1 MHHPLTLTVEKE
13 LSVMYLQNKY
23 TKCYYN
29 IIDRAKSRDLPKET
43 YTEKHHIIPK
53 SLGGLNSKD
62 NLVKLT
68 AKEHRLAHILL
79 PRMTIDPAHTKSMWY
94 ALWMMLRTKNPN
106 QQRKISK
113 GSAFE
118 IAKIKVAENSSQLHK
133 GKTVSKETRE
143 KLSKSCQGR
152 PSPNKGRAMSDSQKQ
167 KLSIA
172 HKGKIIAPETI
183 AKILD
188 SRKHYRHSEET
199 KLKIGQSQIGKV
211 VVVSEETKK
220 KLSIAAKGRSNT
232 WLKGKPAHNRGIPH
246 TEETVKKL
254 KVAKPKY
261 QCLHCNKLVGGKAN
275 YNRWHGDNCKSI
287 SIPISL
293 V

>member
-1 MHHPLTLTVEKE
+1 
-13 LSVMYLQNKY
+13 MYLQNKY

-29 IIDRAKSRDLPKET
+29 IIDRAKSRDLSKET

-53 SLGGLNSKD
+53 SLGGLNNKD

-79 PRMTIDPAHTKSMWY
+79 PRMTIDPLHTKSMWY
-94 ALWMMLRTKNPN
+94 ALWMMLRTKNTN

-118 IAKIKVAENSSQLHK
+118 VAKIKVAENSSQLHK

-152 PSPNKGRAMSDSQKQ
+152 PSPNKGRAMSENQKQ

-172 HKGKIIAPETI
+172 HKGKIIAPETVS
-183 AKILD
+183 KILD
-188 SRKHYRHSEET
+188 SRRHYRHSEET
-199 KLKIGQSQIGKV
+199 KRKIGQSQIGKV

-220 KLSIAAKGRSNT
+220 RLSIAAKGRSNT

-254 KVAKPKY
+254 KVPKCKY
-261 QCLHCNKLVGGKAN
+261 HCSHCNKTVGGKAN

-287 SIPISL
+287 SIPVSL

>member
-1 MHHPLTLTVEKE
+1 
-13 LSVMYLQNKY
+13 MYLQNKY

-29 IIDRAKSRDLPKET
+29 IIDRAKSRDLSKET

-53 SLGGLNSKD
+53 SLGGLNNKD

-79 PRMTIDPAHTKSMWY
+79 PRMTIDPLHTKSMWY
-94 ALWMMLRTKNPN
+94 ALWMMLRTKNTN

-118 IAKIKVAENSSQLHK
+118 VAKIKVAENSSQLHK

-152 PSPNKGRAMSDSQKQ
+152 PSPNKGRAMSENQKQ

-172 HKGKIIAPETI
+172 HKGKIIAPETVS
-183 AKILD
+183 KILD
-188 SRKHYRHSEET
+188 SRRHYRHSEET
-199 KLKIGQSQIGKV
+199 KRKIGQSQIGKV

-220 KLSIAAKGRSNT
+220 RLSIAAKGRSNT

-254 KVAKPKY
+254 KVPK
-261 QCLHCNKLVGGKAN
+261 
-275 YNRWHGDNCKSI
+275 CK
-287 SIPISL
+287 
-293 V
+293 

>member
-1 MHHPLTLTVEKE
+1 
-13 LSVMYLQNKY
+13 MYLQNKY

-29 IIDRAKSRDLPKET
+29 IIDRAKSRDLSKET

-53 SLGGLNSKD
+53 SLGGLNNKD

-79 PRMTIDPAHTKSMWY
+79 PRMTIDPLHTKSMWY
-94 ALWMMLRTKNPN
+94 ALWMMLRTKNVN

-152 PSPNKGRAMSDSQKQ
+152 PSPNKGRAMSENQKQ

-172 HKGKIIAPETI
+172 HKGKIIAPETVS
-183 AKILD
+183 KILD
-188 SRKHYRHSEET
+188 SRRHYRHSEET
-199 KLKIGQSQIGKV
+199 KRKIGQSQIGKV

-220 KLSIAAKGRSNT
+220 RLSIAAKGRSNT

-254 KVAKPKY
+254 KVPKCKY
-261 QCLHCNKLVGGKAN
+261 HCSHCNKTVGGKAN

-287 SIPISL
+287 SILVSL

>member
-1 MHHPLTLTVEKE
+1 
-13 LSVMYLQNKY
+13 
-23 TKCYYN
+23 
-29 IIDRAKSRDLPKET
+29 LPKET

-53 SLGGLNSKD
+53 SLGGLNNKD

-118 IAKIKVAENSSQLHK
+118 IAKIKVAENFSQLHK
-133 GKTVSKETRE
+133 GKTVSTETRE

-152 PSPNKGRAMSDSQKQ
+152 PSPNKGKAMSEEQKQ
-167 KLSIA
+167 KMSATI
-172 HKGKIIAPETI
+172 KKNGRVISPETV
-183 AKILD
+183 AKILET
-188 SRKHYRHSEET
+188 RKNYRHSEET
-199 KLKIGQSQIGKV
+199 KRKIGQSQVGKV
-211 VVVSEETKK
+211 VVVSEATKK
-220 KLSIAAKGRSNT
+220 KLSVAAKGRSNT
-232 WLKGKPAHNRGIPH
+232 WLKEKPAHNRGIPH

-254 KVAKPKY
+254 KVPKSKY
-261 QCLHCNKLVGGKAN
+261 HCSNCNMLVGGKAN
-275 YNRWHGDNCKSI
+275 YDRWHGDNCKSTC
-287 SIPISL
+287 IPTSP

>member
-1 MHHPLTLTVEKE
+1 
-13 LSVMYLQNKY
+13 MYLQNKY

-29 IIDRAKSRDLPKET
+29 IIDRAKSRDLSKET

-53 SLGGLNSKD
+53 SLGGLNNKD

-79 PRMTIDPAHTKSMWY
+79 PRMTIDPLHTKSMWY
-94 ALWMMLRTKNPN
+94 ALWMMLRTKNTN

-118 IAKIKVAENSSQLHK
+118 VAKIKVAENSSQLHK
-133 GKTVSKETRE
+133 GKTLSKETRE

-152 PSPNKGRAMSDSQKQ
+152 PSPNKGRAMSENQKQ

-172 HKGKIIAPETI
+172 HKGKIIAPETVS
-183 AKILD
+183 KILD
-188 SRKHYRHSEET
+188 SRRHYRHSEET
-199 KLKIGQSQIGKV
+199 KRKIGQSQIGKV

-220 KLSIAAKGRSNT
+220 RLSIAAKGRSNT

-254 KVAKPKY
+254 KVPKCKY
-261 QCLHCNKLVGGKAN
+261 HCSHCNKTVGGKAN

-287 SIPISL
+287 SIPVSL

>member
-1 MHHPLTLTVEKE
+1 
-13 LSVMYLQNKY
+13 MYLQNKY

-29 IIDRAKSRDLPKET
+29 IIDRAKSRDLSKET

-53 SLGGLNSKD
+53 SLGGLNNKD

-79 PRMTIDPAHTKSMWY
+79 PRMTIDPLHTKSMWY
-94 ALWMMLRTKNPN
+94 ALWMMLRTKNTN

-118 IAKIKVAENSSQLHK
+118 VAKIKVAENSSQLHK

-152 PSPNKGRAMSDSQKQ
+152 PSPNKGRAMSENQKQ

-172 HKGKIIAPETI
+172 HKGKIIAPETVS
-183 AKILD
+183 KILD
-188 SRKHYRHSEET
+188 SRRHYRNSEET

-220 KLSIAAKGRSNT
+220 RLSIAAKGRSNT

-254 KVAKPKY
+254 KVPKCKY
-261 QCLHCNKLVGGKAN
+261 HCSHCNKTVGGKAN

-287 SIPISL
+287 SIPVSL

>member
-1 MHHPLTLTVEKE
+1 
-13 LSVMYLQNKY
+13 MYLQNKY

-29 IIDRAKSRDLPKET
+29 IIDRAKSRDLSKET

-53 SLGGLNSKD
+53 SLGGLNNKD

-79 PRMTIDPAHTKSMWY
+79 PRMTIDPLHTKSMWY
-94 ALWMMLRTKNPN
+94 ALWMMLRTKNTN

-118 IAKIKVAENSSQLHK
+118 VAKIKVAENSSQLHK

-152 PSPNKGRAMSDSQKQ
+152 PSPNKGRAMSENQKQ

-172 HKGKIIAPETI
+172 HKGKIIAPETVS
-183 AKILD
+183 KILD
-188 SRKHYRHSEET
+188 SRRHYRHSEET
-199 KLKIGQSQIGKV
+199 KRKIGQSQIGKV
-211 VVVSEETKK
+211 VVVSDETKK
-220 KLSIAAKGRSNT
+220 RLSIAAKGRSNT

-254 KVAKPKY
+254 KVPKCKY
-261 QCLHCNKLVGGKAN
+261 HCSHCNKTVGGKAN

-287 SIPISL
+287 SIPVSL

>member
-1 MHHPLTLTVEKE
+1 
-13 LSVMYLQNKY
+13 MYLQNKY

-53 SLGGLNSKD
+53 SLGGLNNKD

-118 IAKIKVAENSSQLHK
+118 IAKIKVAENLSQLHK
-133 GKTVSKETRE
+133 GKTVSLETKE

-152 PSPNKGRAMSDSQKQ
+152 KSAFQGKSHSAESKA
-167 KLSIA
+167 KLSMA
-172 HKGKIIAPETI
+172 RKGKTHSPETV
-183 AKILD
+183 AKILE
-188 SRKHYRHSEET
+188 SRKHYRHSQET
-199 KLKIGQSQIGKV
+199 KRKISNSNKGKIV
-211 VVVSEETKK
+211 IHTDETKK
-220 KLSIAAKGRSNT
+220 KLSVAAKGRSNT

-254 KVAKPKY
+254 KVPKSKY
-261 QCLHCNKLVGGKAN
+261 HCSNCNKLVGGKAN
-275 YNRWHGDNCKSI
+275 YNRWHGDNCKVIFSTPT
-287 SIPISL
+287 SPA
-293 V
+293 

>member
-1 MHHPLTLTVEKE
+1 
-13 LSVMYLQNKY
+13 MYLQNKY

-29 IIDRAKSRDLPKET
+29 IIDRAKSRDLSKET

-53 SLGGLNSKD
+53 SLGGLNNKD

-79 PRMTIDPAHTKSMWY
+79 PRMTIDPLHTKSMWY
-94 ALWMMLRTKNPN
+94 ALWMMLRTKNTN

-118 IAKIKVAENSSQLHK
+118 VAKIKVAENSSQLHK

-152 PSPNKGRAMSDSQKQ
+152 ESAFKGKSHSNESKE

-172 HKGKIIAPETI
+172 HKGKIIAPETVS
-183 AKILD
+183 KILD
-188 SRKHYRHSEET
+188 SRRHYRHSEET
-199 KLKIGQSQIGKV
+199 KRKIGQSQIGKV

-254 KVAKPKY
+254 KVPKCKY
-261 QCLHCNKLVGGKAN
+261 HCSHCNKTVGGKAN
-275 YNRWHGDNCKSI
+275 YNRWHGDNCKST
-287 SIPISL
+287 SIL
-293 V
+293 VFLV